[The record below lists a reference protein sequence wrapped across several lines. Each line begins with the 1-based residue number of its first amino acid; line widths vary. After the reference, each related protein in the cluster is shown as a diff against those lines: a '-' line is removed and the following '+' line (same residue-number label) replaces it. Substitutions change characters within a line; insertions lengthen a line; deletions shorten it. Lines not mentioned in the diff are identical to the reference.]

1 MESDKQIL
9 EKLSRGDISAFD
21 SLYIKY
27 NHKVRAFA
35 LQLTKNQQEAEDIT
49 HNIFLK
55 IWNDR
60 AKADQIDS
68 FKSYLFVMTKNAI
81 FNLFRRSKP
90 TRLDDIDIKEH
101 VNNENIEECVSAKD
115 LEMIIAI
122 TIDNMP
128 TQRREIFKMS
138 RYDKLSY
145 EEIAERLK
153 ISKKTVQYH
162 ISNALSELKKLITS
176 FFFTL

>member
-27 NHKVRAFA
+27 NHKVRSFA
-35 LQLTKNQQEAEDIT
+35 LQLTKSQQEAEDIT
-49 HNIFLK
+49 HNVFLK

-60 AKADQIDS
+60 AKVDQIAS

-81 FNLFRRSKP
+81 FNLFRRSKH
-90 TRLDDIDIKEH
+90 TLLDDIDIKEH
-101 VNNENIEECVSAKD
+101 VNNENIEECVSTKD

-162 ISNALSELKKLITS
+162 ISNALSELKKLITL
-176 FFFTL
+176 FFFIL